1 MNAKY
6 FIALAATLALG
17 ACTGKEEAGNATADA
32 PELPMVTVDV
42 ARRIDV
48 PHVKTYTAS
57 VEAENINNI
66 APASP
71 NRIKTINVEVG
82 DHVRRGQVLVTLDS
96 STADQLRINMEQLR
110 REYERATQLLEIG
123 SGTRQQ
129 VDQIRAQYEAALSQY
144 NNVLENT
151 ELRSPINGVV
161 TARNFDPGD
170 LTGGQPVLTVGQLT
184 PTVKV
189 LLNVSEN
196 DMSLVR
202 PGLLVNVTFDA
213 YNGET
218 FSGTVKRVHPSVD
231 PATRTFTVEVQIA
244 NGAERLRPGMF
255 ARVSLDLGTRPN
267 VVVPDRAVVKQTGSG
282 NKYVYVY
289 RDGKVEFRRVQLGE
303 RLDGS
308 YELLDGIADGDTVVI
323 TGQSRLADGV
333 DVELMAPRN

>member
-1 MNAKY
+1 MNNKY
-6 FIALAATLALG
+6 CMALAVAAVALS
-17 ACTGKEEAGNATADA
+17 ACSGKEEAGSAAGA

-71 NRIKTINVEVG
+71 NRIKTIAVEVG

-110 REYERATQLLEIG
+110 REYERAQQLLEIG
-123 SGTRQQ
+123 SGTQQQ
-129 VDQIRAQYEAALSQY
+129 VDQLQAQYEAALSQY
-144 NNVLENT
+144 NNILENT
-151 ELRSPINGVV
+151 ELRSPIDGVV

-170 LTGGQPVLTVGQLT
+170 LTGGQPVLTIGQLT
-184 PTVKV
+184 PQVKV

-196 DMSLVR
+196 DMALVR
-202 PGLLVNVTFDA
+202 NGLPVTVTFDA
-213 YNGET
+213 YPGET
-218 FSGTVKRVHPSVD
+218 FSGSVKRVHPSVD

-244 NGAERLRPGMF
+244 NTGERLRPGMF
-255 ARVSLDLGTRPN
+255 ARVGIDMGIRAN

-289 RDGKVEFRRVQLGE
+289 RSGTVEFCRVQLGE
-303 RLDGS
+303 RIDNA
-308 YELLDGIADGDTVVI
+308 YELLEGVADGDTVVI

-333 DVELMAPRN
+333 AVELMAPRN

>member
-6 FIALAATLALG
+6 CIALAAAVALT
-17 ACTGKEEAGNATADA
+17 ACSGKEESGTAAGDA
-32 PELPMVTVDV
+32 AELPLVTVDV
-42 ARRIDV
+42 ARLVDV

-66 APASP
+66 APSTP
-71 NRIKTINVEVG
+71 NRIKTIGVEVG
-82 DHVRRGQVLVTLDS
+82 DHVSRGQVLVTLDS

-110 REYERATQLLEIG
+110 REYERASQLLEIG

-129 VDQIRAQYEAALSQY
+129 VDQLQAQYEAALSQY
-144 NNVLENT
+144 NNMLENT

-202 PGLLVNVTFDA
+202 NGLPVTVTFDA
-213 YNGET
+213 YPGET
-218 FSGTVKRVHPSVD
+218 FAGTVKRIHPSVD
-231 PATRTFTVEVQIA
+231 PSTRTFTVEVQIA
-244 NGAERLRPGMF
+244 NSGERLRPGMF
-255 ARVSLDLGTRPN
+255 ARVGLDLGTRPN

-289 RDGKVEFRRVQLGE
+289 RGGRVEFCRVQLGE
-303 RLDGS
+303 RFDGT
-308 YELLDGIADGDTVVI
+308 YELLEGIADGDTVVI
-323 TGQSRLADGV
+323 TGQTRLADGV
-333 DVELMAPRN
+333 EVELMAPRD